1 MLLGATLAAQQVLAQ
16 PGANPFPKPTPAFL
30 LRPKIAPLPAS
41 LADRLRP
48 IGLLATDPQ
57 LKSKLAARLESHG
70 RAKGNR
76 GSVASQVLDGK
87 GGTGDRNRLKRP
99 ANAKGQRTA
108 PHVGAATVEI
118 LDAWVSPSNLD
129 ADLRVKAPKYYA
141 AGDVTF
147 RVSGPCGLDYGGPAS
162 NDGGTFGCCF
172 YDDAGAE
179 LMQIGDHGNH
189 VDKWHLGAGGQT
201 VTLKF
206 SASGLPDVSRTFAGV
221 TGPPRVVKVT
231 LTIDS
236 VAPFLGANAA
246 GIQTANANFGGSSP
260 RTLRQLGA
268 ADAPGPRG
276 SRRAA
281 VRQNL

>member
-1 MLLGATLAAQQVLAQ
+1 MKSRRSTLVLLGATLAAQQVLAQ

-141 AGDVTF
+141 RPSWA
-147 RVSGPCGLDYGGPAS
+147 
-162 NDGGTFGCCF
+162 
-172 YDDAGAE
+172 
-179 LMQIGDHGNH
+179 
-189 VDKWHLGAGGQT
+189 
-201 VTLKF
+201 
-206 SASGLPDVSRTFAGV
+206 RT
-221 TGPPRVVKVT
+221 PP
-231 LTIDS
+231 
-236 VAPFLGANAA
+236 
-246 GIQTANANFGGSSP
+246 
-260 RTLRQLGA
+260 
-268 ADAPGPRG
+268 G
-276 SRRAA
+276 SRRRTRTSAGAA
-281 VRQNL
+281 RGPCDS